1 MGFARGPCCF
11 AQGRSPSPQDGLAEH
26 GPDFGSGGWRPVGS
40 RPGGTALAGG
50 AFTRVGPLN
59 ADKRQWG
66 QVGSFHPLLP
76 PQLPSQTFQLA
87 SKSLTMDLGRQA
99 WGGGGGWGSLL
110 GARLQDLSKQTGV
123 TATPQEA
130 KEVLSPGSPRPSLGV
145 RIWGPEESKVS

>member
-1 MGFARGPCCF
+1 MPLTTRCWGGFAVKILFISQLAVKSQIMLKYSHYPE
-11 AQGRSPSPQDGLAEH
+11 SPQLCFPGLWH
-26 GPDFGSGGWRPVGS
+26 SLPLSGQGKILIRS
-40 RPGGTALAGG
+40 LMK
-50 AFTRVGPLN
+50 N
-59 ADKRQWG
+59 
-66 QVGSFHPLLP
+66 SLLP

-99 WGGGGGWGSLL
+99 WGGGGGWGSVL

-130 KEVLSPGSPRPSLGV
+130 KEVLSPGSPAPLGV

>member
-1 MGFARGPCCF
+1 M
-11 AQGRSPSPQDGLAEH
+11 
-26 GPDFGSGGWRPVGS
+26 GS

-99 WGGGGGWGSLL
+99 WGGGGGWGSVL